1 MSTSG
6 NIAWELNRNEIIEA
20 AYRKI
25 GIPGEGNTLTTTQ
38 YTDGAQALNAVIA
51 MAATDGMALWKR
63 TTTLLV
69 PSTSSQEYT
78 ITGAVKVSQVV
89 LRDTSSG
96 SQYELEPK
104 VLNDFL
110 RLPNSTSGVPVS
122 WIWEPS
128 ITGGTLSIWPNLS
141 DSTTVSS
148 KRLVVTYQKE
158 FDGFTS
164 TTTDTLD
171 MPAYWTQAIIYAVA
185 VALAPEN
192 GVPINDRGILMQESK
207 LYWDK
212 ASDYGDDDGS
222 LFIQPSRMRW

>member
-25 GIPGEGNTLTTTQ
+25 GIPGEGNTLTSTQ
-38 YTDGAQALNAVIA
+38 YTDGAQALNAIVA
-51 MAATDGMALWKR
+51 MACTDGMALWKR
-63 TTTLLV
+63 TTTTLI
-69 PSTSSQEYT
+69 PSTGTQEYT

-89 LRDTSSG
+89 LRDISSG

-110 RLPNSTSGVPVS
+110 RLPNGTSGVPVS

-128 ITGGTLSIWPNLS
+128 ITGGTLKIWPNTS
-141 DSTTVSS
+141 DASTVSG
-148 KRLVVTYQKE
+148 KRLIVTYQKE

-171 MPAYWTQAIIYAVA
+171 FPAYWTQAIIYALA
-185 VALAPEN
+185 SALAPEN
-192 GVPINDRGILMQESK
+192 GVPINDRGVLMQEAK

-222 LFIQPSRMRW
+222 LFIQPHRMRW